1 MQLVVITAP
10 TSTPQ
15 EVTLCNGMQQAG
27 LRRLHLRK
35 PGWDARQAREFLS
48 RLDRSTLQS
57 VVLHDWHELAA
68 DFPVKVL
75 CSPCL
80 PRQYASPQQL
90 ILTIQK
96 LLVTS

>member
-1 MQLVVITAP
+1 MQLVVLTAP
-10 TSTPQ
+10 TNTPH
-15 EVTLCNGMQQAG
+15 EVTLCNDMQRAG

-35 PGWDARQAREFLS
+35 PSWDARQARDFLS
-48 RLDRSTLQS
+48 RLDRSTLQP

-75 CSPCL
+75 CSSCL

-90 ILTIQK
+90 VLTNQK
-96 LLVTS
+96 LVATS